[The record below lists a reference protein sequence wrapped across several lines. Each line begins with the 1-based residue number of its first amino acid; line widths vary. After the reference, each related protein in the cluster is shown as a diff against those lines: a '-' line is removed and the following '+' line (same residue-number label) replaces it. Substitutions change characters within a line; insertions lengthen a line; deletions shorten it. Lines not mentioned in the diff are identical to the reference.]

1 MSYCRNCGAQLDENT
16 NFCSSCGAR
25 QSVIDQTTVKEVNDL
40 SDNGSAG
47 WGVLGFFFPLVGLIL
62 YLIWRD
68 NKPKNAKS
76 AGKGALIGVIVSV
89 VLSIISTIL
98 YVIFLPQI
106 LEWIQEYVNEF
117 DETSTDAII
126 GMIHALL

>member
-1 MSYCRNCGAQLDENT
+1 MSYCRNCGAQLEENT
-16 NFCSSCGAR
+16 NYCSSCGAR
-25 QSVIDQTTVKEVNDL
+25 QSVIDQTTVKEVKDL

-68 NKPKNAKS
+68 DKPKNAKS

-89 VLSIISTIL
+89 LLSIVSSIL
-98 YVIFLPQI
+98 CFIFLPQI
-106 LEWIQEYVNEF
+106 IEWFEEYVNEF
-117 DETSTDAII
+117 DGPSTDAII
-126 GMIHALL
+126 GMIYALL